1 MEGAMEDWE
10 ESTESGTTSTQ
21 VDTEAQDYREHDDEP
36 LNLQEPEG
44 DNRVDSDACPGVV
57 EPSQETLTDTNAQD
71 DADSLSSTPLPR
83 EEALTHPSLSSHP

>member
-1 MEGAMEDWE
+1 MSRDGG
-10 ESTESGTTSTQ
+10 SNGGLGRKHRSGTTSTQ

-57 EPSQETLTDTNAQD
+57 EPVRRL
-71 DADSLSSTPLPR
+71 
-83 EEALTHPSLSSHP
+83 